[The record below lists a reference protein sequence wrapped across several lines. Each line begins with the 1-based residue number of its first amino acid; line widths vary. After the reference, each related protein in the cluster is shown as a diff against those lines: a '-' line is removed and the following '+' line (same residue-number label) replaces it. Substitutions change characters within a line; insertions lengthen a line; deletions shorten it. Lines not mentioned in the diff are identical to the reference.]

1 MADVAQNNGSAGQST
16 NADGE
21 SGGGGNG
28 NVVVREME
36 YVTGWR
42 FVAVGIAIV
51 LSMFL
56 VCPV

>member
-1 MADVAQNNGSAGQST
+1 MADVAQNNGNAGQST
-16 NADGE
+16 NAEGE
-21 SGGGGNG
+21 SGGDG
-28 NVVVREME
+28 NVVVKEMD